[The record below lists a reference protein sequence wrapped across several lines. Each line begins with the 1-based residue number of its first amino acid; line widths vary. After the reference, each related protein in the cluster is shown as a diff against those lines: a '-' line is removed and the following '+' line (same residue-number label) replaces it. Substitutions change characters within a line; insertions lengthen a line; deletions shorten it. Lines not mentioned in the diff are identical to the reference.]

1 MQATDNNFVGGDV
14 IPNYLES
21 YFFAKESYLST
32 FWLSFCEWMLSFML
46 PAFVRV
52 LSLAR
57 HWYCLHVY
65 IQLLAVCGRHF
76 LILCWKSSLLLCWKI
91 FSTRGHKP
99 SLFWFRFLDL
109 GLVLPQE
116 DGSSNDIS
124 FLTSQWRLVC
134 DWIFDLCRPLTSLH
148 TISFI
153 KKRYMCVCWWV
164 YLFVSYCD
172 FEMERQMKQNWSN
185 FRLIYRRSR
194 GCTGC
199 FTRVPQM
206 KM

>member
-1 MQATDNNFVGGDV
+1 MPKNHILVLSDYLFVNECLVLCCLHLFVFHLWQDIDIACMFIFSYLQFVG
-14 IPNYLES
+14 
-21 YFFAKESYLST
+21 
-32 FWLSFCEWMLSFML
+32 M
-46 PAFVRV
+46 
-52 LSLAR
+52 
-57 HWYCLHVY
+57 
-65 IQLLAVCGRHF
+65 RHF
-76 LILCWKSSLLLCWKI
+76 LLLCWKSSLLLCWKI
-91 FSTRGHKP
+91 FSTHGHKP
-99 SLFWFRFLDL
+99 SLFWFWFLDL

-134 DWIFDLCRPLTSLH
+134 DWIFVLCRPLTSLH

-172 FEMERQMKQNWSN
+172 FEMERQMKRNWSN

-194 GCTGC
+194 GCMCC

>member
-1 MQATDNNFVGGDV
+1 MN
-14 IPNYLES
+14 
-21 YFFAKESYLST
+21 LST
-32 FWLSFCEWMLSFML
+32 FWLSFVNECLVLRCLHLFVFLS
-46 PAFVRV
+46 
-52 LSLAR
+52 SAR
-57 HWYCLHVY
+57 HR
-65 IQLLAVCGRHF
+65 LLACLYSSTCTLRVCMTFSYCAENFCF
-76 LILCWKSSLLLCWKI
+76 LIVLKN
-91 FSTRGHKP
+91 FSTLEHKP
-99 SLFWFRFLDL
+99 SLFRFLDL

-134 DWIFDLCRPLTSLH
+134 DWIFVLCRPLTSLH

-172 FEMERQMKQNWSN
+172 FEMERQMKRNWSN

>member
-1 MQATDNNFVGGDV
+1 M
-14 IPNYLES
+14 
-21 YFFAKESYLST
+21 
-32 FWLSFCEWMLSFML
+32 
-46 PAFVRV
+46 PAFFFVFYIRQGID
-52 LSLAR
+52 
-57 HWYCLHVY
+57 WLHVY
-65 IQLLAVCGRHF
+65 IQLLAIRWYGSLS
-76 LILCWKSSLLLCWKI
+76 LIVLKIFTLLLRWNF

-99 SLFWFRFLDL
+99 SLFRFRFLDL

-134 DWIFDLCRPLTSLH
+134 DWIFVLCRPLTSLH

-172 FEMERQMKQNWSN
+172 FEMERQMKRNWSN

>member
-1 MQATDNNFVGGDV
+1 
-14 IPNYLES
+14 
-21 YFFAKESYLST
+21 
-32 FWLSFCEWMLSFML
+32 MLSFML

-99 SLFWFRFLDL
+99 SLFWFRFLNL

-116 DGSSNDIS
+116 DGSSDDIG

-134 DWIFDLCRPLTSLH
+134 DRIFVLCRPLSFDIP
-148 TISFI
+148 TICFFSSKRDTCACVDGPLFSFLI
-153 KKRYMCVCWWV
+153 VILKRNARWNGIGATFVWSTGAQEAVCAA
-164 YLFVSYCD
+164 S
-172 FEMERQMKQNWSN
+172 QG
-185 FRLIYRRSR
+185 SR
-194 GCTGC
+194 KWKC
-199 FTRVPQM
+199 
-206 KM
+206 K

>member
-1 MQATDNNFVGGDV
+1 MDNNFVGGDV

-21 YFFAKESYLST
+21 
-32 FWLSFCEWMLSFML
+32 FWLSFCEWVLSFTM
-46 PAFVRV
+46 PAFFFVFYIRQGID
-52 LSLAR
+52 
-57 HWYCLHVY
+57 WLHVY
-65 IQLLAVCGRHF
+65 IQLLAIRVYRSIS
-76 LILCWKSSLLLCWKI
+76 LIVLKFFTLLLCWKI

-99 SLFWFRFLDL
+99 SLFRFRFLDL

-172 FEMERQMKQNWSN
+172 FEMERQMKRNWSN